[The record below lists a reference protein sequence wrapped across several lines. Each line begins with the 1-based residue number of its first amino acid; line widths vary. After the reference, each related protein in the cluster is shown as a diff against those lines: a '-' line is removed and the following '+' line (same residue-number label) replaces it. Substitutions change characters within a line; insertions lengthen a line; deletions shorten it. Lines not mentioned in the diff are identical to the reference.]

1 MKIKKLKVVNFKKFN
16 NHTFSF
22 NDDVNIIV
30 GDNNSGKSSILEAIE
45 IVSNYSYRGKP
56 VTNSILADI
65 ISIESIG
72 KYLDSD
78 KSFIN
83 LPVIKIEAFIDELP
97 EYKGSINTDNL
108 DTQGLSLTFS
118 FDIELLPTYEK
129 FVEKN
134 KDNIS
139 SIPIEFY
146 KIEWLTFSNERIRHV
161 SKPFK
166 SLFIDPTRL
175 HPTFGKNQ
183 YISNILTSVLSR
195 EEQAVLGIKYRQLK
209 ESFNDDENVK
219 HINNDLDSNN
229 DISEKRIQ
237 IVADI
242 SGNSNLEANLQLSLD
257 GITLPYIGK
266 GEQHK
271 VQIKLALQNKSN
283 DVDILLIEEPENHLS
298 HMNLSSLVSFIE
310 KKLTN
315 KQLFIS
321 THSSYVMNKLS
332 INKICLLANGYKKLN
347 NIDSNTVKNLKRL
360 PGYDTLRAVLSSK
373 VILVEGP
380 SDELLLKK
388 YYHDKNSKL
397 PEEDGIDIIVV
408 RGIGFKNYLEI
419 VKHIDIQT
427 KVMKDND
434 GNYEKNV
441 KSYIDE
447 YKEYNFIKIHSP
459 IPDAQYSLEPML
471 IETNGIDEDTL
482 DKYAKII
489 LSTQTNKL
497 YEKNKN
503 IADKVKFLKE
513 WYKGEDGAGKKKV
526 DSAIRIFDSEEKI
539 IFPQVFEDV
548 FNYE

>member
-1 MKIKKLKVVNFKKFN
+1 MKIKNLKIVNFKKFY

-65 ISIESIG
+65 INIESIS

-78 KSFIN
+78 KNFIN
-83 LPVIKIEAFIDELP
+83 LPIIKIEAFVDELP

-134 KDNIS
+134 KDSIS

-146 KIEWLTFSNERIRHV
+146 KIEWMAFSNERIRHI

-219 HINNDLDSNN
+219 NINNDLDSNN
-229 DISEKRIQ
+229 DISEKKIQ

-242 SGNSNLEANLQLSLD
+242 SGNSNIETNLQLSLD

-298 HMNLSSLVSFIE
+298 HMNLASLVSFIE
-310 KKLTN
+310 NKLNN

-347 NIDSNTVKNLKRL
+347 NIDGNTVKNLKRL

-373 VILVEGP
+373 IILVEGP
-380 SDELLLKK
+380 SDELILKK
-388 YYHDKNSKL
+388 YYYDKNNKL

-427 KVMKDND
+427 KAMKDND

-447 YKEYNFIKIHSP
+447 YEEYKFIRIHSP
-459 IPDAQYSLEPML
+459 TPDTQYSLEPML
-471 IETNGIDEDTL
+471 IETNSIDEDTL
-482 DKYAKII
+482 DKYAKIT
-489 LSTQTNKL
+489 LSTQTNKI
-497 YEKNKN
+497 YKKNKN
-503 IADKVKFLKE
+503 ISDKMRFLKE
-513 WYKGEDGAGKKKV
+513 WYNGEDGAGKKKV

-539 IFPQVFEDV
+539 IYPKVFEDV